1 MTTNESDLSVGGDVN
16 TPSTASAHLRGNMG
30 VGELVMSVLAFSA
43 PLTTVAGFIPVLLMF
58 SGHTAPAIYLLVT
71 VLLLVFSVGFTAM
84 GRSVPNPGGFYAFVT
99 AGLGRCA
106 GLGGALLATFGYILI
121 GFFAPPFFAVTL
133 KSYVTDSLH
142 GPDIPWYW
150 YALAIVIAT
159 TALAYRRIDLS
170 ARVLT
175 TVMVLEVLVVLV
187 FDIAAFVHGGPA
199 DGGGAGFALPWV
211 TDNSIG
217 LAILFV
223 VGNFLGFEATVIY
236 REEVKNPEKTIPRA
250 TYVAVASI
258 GVFYAVAAWAYLAF
272 FGADKAQGAATDN
285 TAGLFTVAMTAL
297 VGKIVV
303 DIVTVLLMTS
313 ILASAL
319 SIQNVAARYLFSL
332 GTDRVLPAALGK
344 VHQRHGSP
352 YIAAA
357 LVGAL
362 WAVAVVLF
370 AALGTSPDSL
380 YAKASGSGTFAVLVL
395 MFAASVAVVAYFW
408 RNREA
413 AKSESWWRTLVAP
426 ALAAAGLGG
435 IVYLAVVNYSDLLG
449 DTGLITTLFL
459 VVTFALPVVGYLYA
473 RALRSKKPDVYR
485 RIGRQQL

>member
-1 MTTNESDLSVGGDVN
+1 MTTNESDLSLGGDVDEPA
-16 TPSTASAHLRGNMG
+16 TGGATLRGNMG
-30 VGELVMSVLAFSA
+30 IGELVMTVLAFSA

-71 VLLLVFSVGFTAM
+71 VLLLVFSVGFTSM

-133 KSYVTDSLH
+133 NSYVTDSLH
-142 GPDIPWYW
+142 GPDIAWYW
-150 YALAIVIAT
+150 YALAIVVTT

-175 TVMVLEVLVVLV
+175 TVMILEVLIVVV
-187 FDIAAFVHGGPA
+187 FDVTAFAHGGPI
-199 DGGGAGFALPWV
+199 DGGGVEFALPWV
-211 TDNSIG
+211 TDNNVG

-236 REEVKNPEKTIPRA
+236 REEVKHPEKTIPRA
-250 TYVAVASI
+250 TYIAVASI
-258 GVFYAVAAWAYLAF
+258 GVFYALAAWAYLAF
-272 FGADKAQGAATDN
+272 FGADEAQEAASGN
-285 TAGLFTVAMTAL
+285 TAGLFTAAMTAL
-297 VGKIVV
+297 VGKIFV
-303 DIVTVLLMTS
+303 DIITILLMTS

-332 GTDRVLPAALGK
+332 GTDRVLPTSLGK
-344 VHQRHGSP
+344 VHPRHESP
-352 YIAAA
+352 YVAAVS
-357 LVGAL
+357 VGGL

-395 MFAASVAVVAYFW
+395 MFAASIAVVVYFW

-413 AKSESWWRTLVAP
+413 ARVESCWRTIAAP
-426 ALAAAGLGG
+426 ALAAIGLGG
-435 IVYLAVVNYSDLLG
+435 VVYLAVINYSDLLG
-449 DTGLITTLFL
+449 DSGLITTLFL
-459 VVTFALPVVGYLYA
+459 VITFALPVAGYLYA
-473 RALRSKKPDVYR
+473 RALRGKNPDVYQ
-485 RIGRQQL
+485 RIGRQLL